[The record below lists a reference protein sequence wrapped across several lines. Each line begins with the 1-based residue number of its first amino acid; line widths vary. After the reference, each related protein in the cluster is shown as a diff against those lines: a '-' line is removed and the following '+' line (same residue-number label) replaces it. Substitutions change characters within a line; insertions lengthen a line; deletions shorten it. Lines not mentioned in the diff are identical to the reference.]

1 MEREVV
7 DVVKMKSCQNDEYL
21 EDERAAVI
29 SAGLLAVPGLGMK
42 TTLGWNEL
50 GVC

>member
-1 MEREVV
+1 MELV
-7 DVVKMKSCQNDEYL
+7 DVVKMKSCNDEYL

-29 SAGLLAVPGLGMK
+29 SAGLAVPGLGTK

-50 GVC
+50 EMLIR